1 MAGIKLE
8 NLNLLLRER
17 TIDLEE
23 LFGLFRVFF
32 GFFLARLNAMC
43 GFYGAEKPFS
53 GC

>member
-23 LFGLFRVFF
+23 LFGLFR
-32 GFFLARLNAMC
+32 GFFWVLLGKAQRRVWFLW
-43 GFYGAEKPFS
+43 F
-53 GC
+53 